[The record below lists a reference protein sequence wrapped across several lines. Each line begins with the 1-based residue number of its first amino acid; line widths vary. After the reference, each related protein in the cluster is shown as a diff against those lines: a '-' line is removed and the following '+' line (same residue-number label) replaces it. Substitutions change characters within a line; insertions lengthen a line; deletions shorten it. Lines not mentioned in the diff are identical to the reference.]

1 MYDDHTR
8 RYDVERYQRYP
19 DETYSGQRPRPERP
33 RTEVDA
39 GKLWAGAVATAV
51 VAVLTA
57 FVGLLIAR
65 GIFELEVLAP
75 DSAGLTGD
83 ASTGGLA
90 ALAALGAL
98 VAAGLMH
105 LLLISTPSPQSFF
118 SVIVGLVTVLVAL
131 QPFLTEENLADK
143 IASML
148 IYAATGAVIGILLNG
163 VANYAAR
170 QVVYTPRAPGY
181 SPDQPRDDPGQTRRY
196 R

>member
-1 MYDDHTR
+1 MYDDYTR
-8 RYDVERYQRYP
+8 RYGRGQYPRYP
-19 DETYSGQRPRPERP
+19 DPAYGGQQPHGQRP

-39 GKLWAGAVATAV
+39 GKLWAGGIATAL

-65 GIFELEVLAP
+65 GIFNLEVLAP

-98 VAAGLMH
+98 VATALLH

-118 SVIVGLVTVLVAL
+118 SAIVGLVTVLVAL
-131 QPFLTEENLADK
+131 QPFLTDEELTDK

-170 QVVYTPRAPGY
+170 RVVYTQRPSGSYPTRTRGYPPR
-181 SPDQPRDDPGQTRRY
+181 
-196 R
+196 